1 MFFAFCRFPTVERA
15 YGKDNSQEKE
25 KEEKKLNNF

>member
-1 MFFAFCRFPTVERA
+1 MFFAFCRFPTVEKA

-25 KEEKKLNNF
+25 KEEQEEEK